1 MIRVG
6 DKNATNYGL
15 DYVEIFNGE
24 VIDQNN
30 IAKAEY
36 SSIITNDDNKYSSII
51 KPLQARQNGYI
62 NIDTSLQNI
71 TFDKNIMF
79 AETIQAS
86 LSSINITAEYDLYDP
101 TISDKT
107 EFIGYEYYLTLSDTQ
122 KAALVDIY

>member
-1 MIRVG
+1 
-6 DKNATNYGL
+6 
-15 DYVEIFNGE
+15 VEIFNGE

-51 KPLQARQNGYI
+51 KPLQASQNGYI